1 MSEGRG
7 LDVGSFDR
15 LTVQV
20 AMIDTPSSFPYTPSI
35 NEHVPFNHT
44 KKGQGYNM
52 YWSLYL
58 TGFFWGTASAISL
71 PLGAL
76 IGLWTRPS
84 SKITSALMAFGAGA
98 LLFALTTELFG
109 HALHVARDHHGAIID
124 PWIIVVM
131 IIAAAA
137 GGLLFQVLNQIL
149 NNQGAFLRKGALI
162 KKHIGKEKRR
172 QARKLFRGL
181 SRIKILQG
189 LPAEEAIRLIPH
201 MKKTTFRQGEV
212 IFKEGDPGDRL
223 YFILSGKVSVI
234 RAPGAKQIATL
245 GPGDIFGEIA
255 LFVNQTRNATV
266 VTETAAKVWELPK
279 RDFDYLLDRYP
290 ALQKAFRRIVRE
302 RIHDLSQKEA
312 VPEEEARIWE
322 QEALKSFSRVPVDLT
337 DEEIQDAVEEH
348 DGKGGAAL
356 SIWLGIAL
364 DGIPESLVI
373 GMLVIAAA
381 TGKTSMSLAF
391 IVGVF
396 LANLPEAMSSAV
408 TMRTHGAG
416 IRKIFWLW
424 MSLCLMTG
432 TGAFCGAVIFPPHP
446 EGWLVYFIFG
456 IEGIAAGA
464 MLTMISETML
474 PEAFEQGGGTIV
486 GLSTL
491 TGFLVALAVKLI
503 H

>member
-1 MSEGRG
+1 MS
-7 LDVGSFDR
+7 
-15 LTVQV
+15 
-20 AMIDTPSSFPYTPSI
+20 
-35 NEHVPFNHT
+35 
-44 KKGQGYNM
+44 
-52 YWSLYL
+52 WSLYIS
-58 TGFFWGTASAISL
+58 GFIWGTVSAVSL

-76 IGLWTRPS
+76 IGLWAKPS
-84 SKITSALMAFGAGA
+84 RKITSALMAFGAGA

-109 HALHVARDHHGAIID
+109 HALHMASDQHGTIID

-131 IIAAAA
+131 MIAAAV

-162 KKHIGKEKRR
+162 KKHIVKEKRW
-172 QARKLFRGL
+172 QAKKLFRGL
-181 SRIKILQG
+181 SRVKVLQG
-189 LPAEEAIRLIPH
+189 LPAEEVVKLIPH
-201 MKKTTFRQGEV
+201 MKKATFEEGEV
-212 IFKEGDPGDRL
+212 ILEEGDVGDRL

-234 RAPGAKQIATL
+234 RASAAKKIATL
-245 GPGDIFGEIA
+245 GPGEIFGEIA
-255 LFVNQTRNATV
+255 LFVSQTRKATV
-266 VTETAAKVWELPK
+266 VAETPVKVWELSK

-290 ALQKAFRRIVRE
+290 ALQKVFHKIVGE

-312 VPEEEARIWE
+312 VPQEEAKIWEEEV
-322 QEALKSFSRVPVDLT
+322 LKSFSRAPVDLT
-337 DEEIQDAVEEH
+337 DEEIQDAVQEH
-348 DGKGGAAL
+348 GGKGGAAL

-381 TGKTSMSLAF
+381 TGQTSMSLAF

-408 TMRTHGAG
+408 TMRENGTEVN
-416 IRKIFWLW
+416 KVFWMW
-424 MSLCLMTG
+424 MSLCIMTG
-432 TGAFCGAVIFPPHP
+432 IGAFCGALVFPPHP
-446 EGWLVYFIFG
+446 DGWLVYFIFG

>member
-1 MSEGRG
+1 MSW
-7 LDVGSFDR
+7 
-15 LTVQV
+15 
-20 AMIDTPSSFPYTPSI
+20 
-35 NEHVPFNHT
+35 N
-44 KKGQGYNM
+44 
-52 YWSLYL
+52 LYIS
-58 TGFFWGTASAISL
+58 GFLWGTVSAVSL

-76 IGLWTRPS
+76 IGLWSKPS
-84 SKITSALMAFGAGA
+84 NKITSALMAFGAGA

-109 HALHVARDHHGAIID
+109 HALHMASDQHGMIID
-124 PWIIVVM
+124 PWIIAVI

-137 GGLLFQVLNQIL
+137 GGLLFQALDHLLNS
-149 NNQGAFLRKGALI
+149 QGAFLRKGALI
-162 KKHIGKEKRR
+162 KKYIVKEKRS
-172 QARKLFRGL
+172 QAKKLFRGL
-181 SRIKILQG
+181 SRVKALQG
-189 LPAEEAIRLIPH
+189 LPPEEVVKLIPH
-201 MKKTTFRQGEV
+201 VKKATFRQGEV
-212 IFKEGDPGDRL
+212 ILEEGDVGDRL

-234 RAPGAKQIATL
+234 RASAAKKIATL
-245 GPGDIFGEIA
+245 GPGEIFGEIA
-255 LFVNQTRNATV
+255 LFVSHTRKATV
-266 VTETAAKVWELPK
+266 VAETPVKVWELPK
-279 RDFDYLLDRYP
+279 RDFDYLLDRHP
-290 ALQKAFRRIVRE
+290 ALQKAFQKIVEE

-312 VPEEEARIWE
+312 VPQDEAKIWE
-322 QEALKSFSRVPVDLT
+322 EEALKSFSRVPVDLT

-348 DGKGGAAL
+348 GGKDGAAL

-381 TGKTSMSLAF
+381 TGQTSMSLAF
-391 IVGVF
+391 IVSVF

-408 TMRTHGAG
+408 TMRKNGAAVH
-416 IRKIFWLW
+416 KVFWMW
-424 MSLCLMTG
+424 TSLCIMTG
-432 TGAFCGAVIFPPHP
+432 IGALCGALVFPPQP
-446 EGWLVYFIFG
+446 DGWLVYFIFC

>member
-1 MSEGRG
+1 MSW
-7 LDVGSFDR
+7 
-15 LTVQV
+15 
-20 AMIDTPSSFPYTPSI
+20 
-35 NEHVPFNHT
+35 N
-44 KKGQGYNM
+44 
-52 YWSLYL
+52 LYIS
-58 TGFFWGTASAISL
+58 GFLWGTVSAVSL

-76 IGLWTRPS
+76 IGLWSKPS
-84 SKITSALMAFGAGA
+84 SKITSSLMAFGAGA

-109 HALHVARDHHGAIID
+109 HALHMASDHQGMIID

-131 IIAAAA
+131 TIAAAA

-149 NNQGAFLRKGALI
+149 NNKGAFLRKGALI
-162 KKHIGKEKRR
+162 KKHIVKEKRR
-172 QARKLFRGL
+172 QARKLFRSL
-181 SRIKILQG
+181 SRVKALQC
-189 LPAEEAIRLIPH
+189 LPAEEVIRLIPH
-201 MKKTTFRQGEV
+201 MKSAA
-212 IFKEGDPGDRL
+212 FKEGEIILEEGAVGDRL

-234 RAPGAKQIATL
+234 RSNAPKKIATL

-255 LFVNQTRNATV
+255 LFVSQTRKATV
-266 VTETAAKVWELPK
+266 VAETPVKVWELPK
-279 RDFDYLLDRYP
+279 RDFDYLRDRYP
-290 ALQKAFRRIVRE
+290 ALQKAFHKIVEE

-312 VPEEEARIWE
+312 VPQEEAKIWE
-322 QEALKSFSRVPVDLT
+322 EEALKSFSRMPVDLT
-337 DEEIQDAVEEH
+337 DEEIQDAVQEH
-348 DGKGGAAL
+348 DRKGGAAL

-381 TGKTSMSLAF
+381 TGQTSMSLAF

-408 TMRTHGAG
+408 TMRENGTEVS
-416 IRKIFWLW
+416 KVFWMW
-424 MSLCLMTG
+424 MSLCIMTG
-432 TGAFCGAVIFPPHP
+432 MGAFCGALIFPPQP
-446 EGWLVYFIFG
+446 DGWLVYFIFG

-491 TGFLVALAVKLI
+491 TGFLVALAVKLL

>member
-1 MSEGRG
+1 M
-7 LDVGSFDR
+7 
-15 LTVQV
+15 
-20 AMIDTPSSFPYTPSI
+20 
-35 NEHVPFNHT
+35 H
-44 KKGQGYNM
+44 
-52 YWSLYL
+52 WSLYL
-58 TGFFWGTASAISL
+58 TGFFWGTVSAVSL

-76 IGLWTRPS
+76 IGLWTKPS

-109 HALHVARDHHGAIID
+109 HALHMASDHHGVIID
-124 PWIIVVM
+124 PWIIIVM
-131 IIAAAA
+131 MIAAAA
-137 GGLLFQVLNQIL
+137 GGLLFQVLNHIL

-162 KKHIGKEKRR
+162 KKYIVKEKRR
-172 QARKLFRGL
+172 QARKLFRSL
-181 SRIKILQG
+181 SRVTVLQG
-189 LPAEEAIRLIPH
+189 LPAEEVIKLIPH
-201 MKKTTFRQGEV
+201 MKKTTFKQRKV
-212 IFKEGDPGDRL
+212 IFEEGDVGDRL
-223 YFILSGKVSVI
+223 YFILSGKVNVI
-234 RAPGAKQIATL
+234 RATAAKQIATL

-255 LFVNQTRNATV
+255 LFVSQTRKATV
-266 VTETAAKVWELPK
+266 VAETPVKVWELAK
-279 RDFDYLLDRYP
+279 SDFDYVLNRSP
-290 ALQKAFRRIVRE
+290 ALQKAFRGIVEE
-302 RIHDLSQKEA
+302 RIHDLYQKES
-312 VPEEEARIWE
+312 VPQEEAQIWE
-322 QEALKSFSRVPVDLT
+322 EEALKSFSQVPVDLT

-381 TGKTSMSLAF
+381 AGQTSMSLAF

-408 TMRTHGAG
+408 TMRKNGTEVD
-416 IRKIFWLW
+416 KVFWMW
-424 MSLCLMTG
+424 MSLCIMTG
-432 TGAFCGAVIFPPHP
+432 IGAFCGALIFPPQP
-446 EGWLVYFIFG
+446 LGWLVYFIFG

>member
-1 MSEGRG
+1 M
-7 LDVGSFDR
+7 
-15 LTVQV
+15 
-20 AMIDTPSSFPYTPSI
+20 
-35 NEHVPFNHT
+35 N
-44 KKGQGYNM
+44 
-52 YWSLYL
+52 WSLYL
-58 TGFFWGTASAISL
+58 TGFFWGTVSAVSL

-76 IGLWTRPS
+76 IGLWTKPS
-84 SKITSALMAFGAGA
+84 RRITSALMSFGAGA

-109 HALHVARDHHGAIID
+109 HALAMASDQHGAIID

-131 IIAAAA
+131 MISAAA
-137 GGLLFQVLNQIL
+137 GGLLFQVFNQIL
-149 NNQGAFLRKGALI
+149 NKQGAFLRKGALI
-162 KKHIGKEKRR
+162 KRHIGREKRR

-181 SRIKILQG
+181 SRVKVLQG
-189 LPAEEAIRLIPH
+189 LPPEEVIKLIPH
-201 MKKTTFRQGEV
+201 MKKATFKEGEV
-212 IFKEGDPGDRL
+212 IFEEGDIGDRL

-234 RAPGAKQIATL
+234 RTTADRQIATL

-255 LFVNQTRNATV
+255 LFVSQTRKATV
-266 VTETAAKVWELPK
+266 VAETPVKVWELPK
-279 RDFDYLLDRYP
+279 LDFNYLLYRYP
-290 ALQKAFRRIVRE
+290 ALQKAFQKIVE
-302 RIHDLSQKEA
+302 ARIHDLSQKEA
-312 VPEEEARIWE
+312 VPQEEARLWEEEAV
-322 QEALKSFSRVPVDLT
+322 KNFSRLPVDLT
-337 DEEIQDAVEEH
+337 DEEIQYEVEEH
-348 DGKGGAAL
+348 NRKGGAAL

-381 TGKTSMSLAF
+381 AGQTLMSLAF

-408 TMRTHGAG
+408 TMRENGAEAN
-416 IRKIFWLW
+416 KVFWMW
-424 MSLCLMTG
+424 MSLCIMTG
-432 TGAFCGAVIFPPHP
+432 IGAFCGALIFPPQP

-474 PEAFEQGGGTIV
+474 PEAFEQGGGAIV

-491 TGFLVALAVKLI
+491 TGFLVAIAVKLI

>member
-1 MSEGRG
+1 
-7 LDVGSFDR
+7 
-15 LTVQV
+15 
-20 AMIDTPSSFPYTPSI
+20 
-35 NEHVPFNHT
+35 
-44 KKGQGYNM
+44 M

-58 TGFFWGTASAISL
+58 TGFFWGTVSAISL

-76 IGLWTRPS
+76 IGLWTKPS

-109 HALHVARDHHGAIID
+109 HALHVASDHHGAIIN

-131 IIAAAA
+131 MLAAAA

-162 KKHIGKEKRR
+162 KKYISKEKLR
-172 QARKLFRGL
+172 QAKKLFRSL
-181 SRIKILQG
+181 SRIKALQS
-189 LPAEEAIRLIPH
+189 LPAEEVIRLIPH
-201 MKKTTFRQGEV
+201 MKSATFKQGEV
-212 IFKEGDPGDRL
+212 ILEEGAVGDRL
-223 YFILSGKVSVI
+223 YFILSGKVNVI
-234 RAPGAKQIATL
+234 RGAVAKQIATL

-255 LFVNQTRNATV
+255 LFVSQTRKATV
-266 VTETAAKVWELPK
+266 VAKTLVKVWELPK

-290 ALQKAFRRIVRE
+290 ALQKAFHKIVEE
-302 RIHDLSQKEA
+302 RIHDLSRKEA
-312 VPEEEARIWE
+312 VPQEEARIWE
-322 QEALKSFSRVPVDLT
+322 EEALKSFSRMPVDLT

-348 DGKGGAAL
+348 GGKGGAAL

-381 TGKTSMSLAF
+381 TAQTSMSLAF

-408 TMRTHGAG
+408 TMHKNGAG
-416 IRKIFWLW
+416 VRKVFWMW
-424 MSLCLMTG
+424 MSLCIMTG

-446 EGWLVYFIFG
+446 EGWLVYFIFS